1 MERKVLGEGDK
12 EERKR
17 RENGKEERRLFLG
30 HFSTARCTLLAARSR
45 SFSFPLR
52 APPLQRPQRPQ
63 RARAC
68 ACVSVQVCSPL
79 RALSE
84 DELLQQLDVR

>member
-30 HFSTARCTLLAARSR
+30 HFSTARCTLPPRALSLVLSPFA
-45 SFSFPLR
+45 R
-52 APPLQRPQRPQ
+52 APFAAPAAP
-63 RARAC
+63 AAC

-79 RALSE
+79 CAGSLSE